1 MTRYLALSAFFAYI
15 VHPNYILQ
23 EETML
28 IGIDVGGTHTDAVAV
43 ESGNVVAS
51 GKVPTEHDDLL
62 SSVLGALEIVLEAV
76 LPEDVTRLNLSTTLS
91 TNAIVEGRTDEVGV
105 IVSSGPGIDPYNFQT
120 GKYYFSVSG
129 SIDHRGEEVAPVVA
143 DDVAEAVDTCVAAG
157 VTAYASIGKFSTRN
171 PAHEE
176 SIAAT
181 LVGKSNVI
189 SLGHRFSGQLDFPRR
204 IATAYY
210 NSAVWRM
217 YNNFA
222 DAVEAGVRA
231 KGITAPVNILKADGG
246 TMPLERSRELP
257 VESILSGPAASVMG
271 VLVQRRADTPQR
283 DDALEG
289 DILILDIGGTT
300 TDIAVLVAGTPL
312 VEKNGIAVGS
322 FPTLV
327 RSLKT
332 HSIGIGGDSE
342 LRYSAGALR
351 VGPKRRGACIAAGG
365 EYPALM
371 DALIYCG
378 HAAFGDVNASCQG
391 IEAIAAECGMEP
403 QTFAEAAINL
413 AVETISCAVR
423 DFIAEVNSI
432 PVYTIREMLHGNEL
446 VPAQVS
452 IMGGPAESF
461 RQLLTDAF
469 ALPVHTVPQFAVANA
484 IGAAMTRPTFELE
497 LFVDTEAQ
505 TLFIPVM
512 GEQRTVPAHYTLT
525 DAVLDAKEFL
535 IEYFRQRNL
544 AVDLDDIQVTEKQS
558 FNMVGDYGTVGKNIR
573 VKCQITPG
581 VEV

>member
-1 MTRYLALSAFFAYI
+1 LSAFFAYI

-62 SSVLGALEIVLEAV
+62 SSVLGALEIVLDAV

-120 GKYYFSVSG
+120 GKYYFPVSG
-129 SIDHRGEEVAPVVA
+129 SIDHRGEEIAPVVA
-143 DDVAEAVDTCVAAG
+143 GEVAEAFDTCVAAG
-157 VTAYASIGKFSTRN
+157 ISAYAAVGKFSTRN

-176 SIAAT
+176 SIASA
-181 LVGKSNVI
+181 LAEKSDVI

-271 VLVQRRADTPQR
+271 VLAQQRVDADT
-283 DDALEG
+283 DAPHD

-300 TDIAVLVAGTPL
+300 TDIALLVADTPL
-312 VEKNGIAVGS
+312 VEKDGIAVGS

-327 RSLKT
+327 RALKT
-332 HSIGIGGDSE
+332 RSIGIGGDSE

-365 EYPALM
+365 ESPALM

-378 HAAFGDVNASCQG
+378 HAAFGDVDASRQG
-391 IEAIAAECGMEP
+391 IETFAAECDMEP
-403 QTFAEAAINL
+403 LELAESVINL
-413 AVETISCAVR
+413 AVETISRAVH
-423 DFIAEVNSI
+423 DFIAEVNST
-432 PVYTIREMLHGNEL
+432 PVYTIREMLHGNKL
-446 VPAQVS
+446 TPAQVS

-461 RQLLTDAF
+461 QQLLTDAL

-497 LFVDTEAQ
+497 LFADTEAQ

-512 GEQRTVPAHYTLT
+512 GEKRAVSARYTLT
-525 DAVLDAKEFL
+525 DAVLDAKEAL
-535 IEYFRQRNL
+535 IEYFRQRGL
-544 AVDLDDIQVTEKQS
+544 AVDVDDIQVTEKQS

-581 VEV
+581 VEI